1 MQSQLILEDGTRITG
16 DHFGAEISVA
26 GEVVFNTGM
35 VGYPETMTDPSY
47 RGQILVFTYPLIG
60 NYGVPVNEQDPAC
73 SIKDGLSEFL
83 ESYMIH
89 VKGIVISR
97 LTQRYSHW
105 AAIEAL
111 EDWMRTYHVPGV
123 TGVDTRAL
131 TRRLRS
137 KGTMLGK
144 LVVND
149 VDIDWED
156 PNERHVVA
164 EVSVTE
170 PVFHPAENGDKKV
183 VLVDVG
189 CKDNIVRSLNKRGI
203 DVVKVP
209 WNYDWTGDE
218 MDGVF
223 LSNGPGDPKM
233 CSETI
238 TILKKGF
245 ERKIPIMGICLGHQ
259 LMCLAA
265 GGDTYKL
272 KFGHRSQNQPCIE
285 AGSKRCYI
293 TSQNHGY
300 AVDAESLGPDW
311 LPWFFNA
318 NDGTNEGS
326 RHKEKPIYS
335 VQFHPEANPGPV
347 DTNFLFDEFAEAL
360 VLNATGV
367 SIT

>member
-1 MQSQLILEDGTRITG
+1 MKNQLILEDGTRITG
-16 DHFGAEISVA
+16 EHFGAEISVA

-47 RGQILVFTYPLIG
+47 RGQVLVFTYPLIG
-60 NYGVPVNEQDPAC
+60 NYGVPVNGPDSGC
-73 SIKDGLSEFL
+73 SIKDGLSKFF

-89 VKGIVISR
+89 VKGIVISQ
-97 LTQRYSHW
+97 LAQRYSHW
-105 AAIEAL
+105 AAVEAL

-149 VDIDWED
+149 VDIGWED

-164 EVSVTE
+164 EVSVNE
-170 PVFHPAENGDKKV
+170 PVHYPAENGDKKV
-183 VLVDVG
+183 ILVDVG

-203 DVVKVP
+203 DVLKVP
-209 WNYDWTGDE
+209 WNYDWTEDDA
-218 MDGVF
+218 DGIF

-233 CSETI
+233 CTETI

-245 ERKIPIMGICLGHQ
+245 ERNIPIMGICLGHQ

-293 TSQNHGY
+293 TSQNHGF
-300 AVDAESLGPDW
+300 AVDAESLGTDW

-318 NDGTNEGS
+318 NDGTNEGF
-326 RHKEKPIYS
+326 RHKEKPIFS

-347 DTNFLFDEFAEAL
+347 DTNFLFDEFAQAL
-360 VLNATGV
+360 VKNAAGV
-367 SIT
+367 SKT

>member
-1 MQSQLILEDGTRITG
+1 VFKTHPLLSKGHNMQSQLILEDGTRITG

-60 NYGVPVNEQDPAC
+60 NYGVPLNEQDPAC

-245 ERKIPIMGICLGHQ
+245 
-259 LMCLAA
+259 
-265 GGDTYKL
+265 
-272 KFGHRSQNQPCIE
+272 
-285 AGSKRCYI
+285 
-293 TSQNHGY
+293 
-300 AVDAESLGPDW
+300 
-311 LPWFFNA
+311 
-318 NDGTNEGS
+318 
-326 RHKEKPIYS
+326 
-335 VQFHPEANPGPV
+335 
-347 DTNFLFDEFAEAL
+347 
-360 VLNATGV
+360 
-367 SIT
+367 